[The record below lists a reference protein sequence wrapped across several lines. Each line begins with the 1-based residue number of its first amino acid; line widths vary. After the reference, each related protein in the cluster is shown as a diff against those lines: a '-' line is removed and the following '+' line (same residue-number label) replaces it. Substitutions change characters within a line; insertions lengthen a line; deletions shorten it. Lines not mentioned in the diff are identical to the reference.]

1 MCIHGL
7 YGEIGRLN
15 ANESSGPDLR
25 KRQSNLAFSIIA
37 VAGLTGRAIGWA
49 NADGKRARFRDCG
62 EYHRIAGDKS
72 AQWR

>member
-1 MCIHGL
+1 
-7 YGEIGRLN
+7 
-15 ANESSGPDLR
+15 
-25 KRQSNLAFSIIA
+25 LAFAIIA